1 RRKESDLVVTGD
13 SATKYSLNGFT
24 IDTQAQVFQSAA
36 MVETDWKRQ
45 RPSELVKCFHDHW
58 ATQGPK
64 GTTFVSGRTLSPPHL
79 ATHLVALQVVFSV
92 SRGAGKQRVHVVM
105 DMVVFARG
113 RTEVMLAAAAPE
125 AKLPLRT

>member
-1 RRKESDLVVTGD
+1 
-13 SATKYSLNGFT
+13 
-24 IDTQAQVFQSAA
+24 

-64 GTTFVSGRTLSPPHL
+64 GTTFGSGRTLSPPHL